1 MQTNHMLRCT
11 ICKSGTAM
19 VEGEE
24 DARVTGGW
32 AFCQNGRM
40 IGDWGSFHG
49 MDLHGFSEKK
59 EIFVATLGEQL
70 QHDQST
76 KVSPKKTLS
85 KPPPRCTFC
94 WKPPLG
100 RAQNGLSWMNELMC
114 GGEPSCHLSSS
125 AWPGRRWSL
134 NNKKDAS
141 KKKKKEQYTTIKQSS
156 QP

>member
-70 QHDQST
+70 QHDQS
-76 KVSPKKTLS
+76 PKKTLS
-85 KPPPRCTFC
+85 KPPRCTFSLETSTWPC
-94 WKPPLG
+94 PERPVLDE
-100 RAQNGLSWMNELMC
+100 RAHVWRRTQL
-114 GGEPSCHLSSS
+114 PSQFF
-125 AWPGRRWSL
+125 SL
-134 NNKKDAS
+134 AGQKMVT
-141 KKKKKEQYTTIKQSS
+141 Q
-156 QP
+156 